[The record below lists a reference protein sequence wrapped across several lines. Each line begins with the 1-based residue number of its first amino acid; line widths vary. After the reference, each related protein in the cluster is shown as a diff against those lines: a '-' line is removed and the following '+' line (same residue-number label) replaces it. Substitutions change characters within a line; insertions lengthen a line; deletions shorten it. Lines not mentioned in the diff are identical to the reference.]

1 MYSNVME
8 VVCIKS
14 NINKI
19 CYHINFLIELLCM
32 HLRFYVPSES
42 FIQIKFGTIY
52 TIKKK
57 RKKKKHLHVMLYTK
71 RKRKRK
77 GGGGRQWWTKIFSSE
92 FKLKINK

>member
-32 HLRFYVPSES
+32 HLWLYVPSES
-42 FIQIKFGTIY
+42 FIQKIY

-57 RKKKKHLHVMLYTK
+57 RKKKNHLHVMLYTK
-71 RKRKRK
+71 RKRKGK
-77 GGGGRQWWTKIFSSE
+77 GGGGGGETVVDQDF
-92 FKLKINK
+92 FKWV

>member
-32 HLRFYVPSES
+32 HLWFYVPSES

-57 RKKKKHLHVMLYTK
+57 KEKKKNHLHVMLYTK

-77 GGGGRQWWTKIFSSE
+77 GGGGR
-92 FKLKINK
+92 

>member
-1 MYSNVME
+1 M
-8 VVCIKS
+8 
-14 NINKI
+14 
-19 CYHINFLIELLCM
+19 
-32 HLRFYVPSES
+32 PSES

-57 RKKKKHLHVMLYTK
+57 RKKKNHLHVMLYTK
-71 RKRKRK
+71 RKRKGKGGGR